1 MESIGCS
8 KICKT
13 YTSSSTSREDYEDK
27 STQHTDD
34 IVLNHITPFSFFEH
48 TKKIV
53 QSTSFLASDGS

>member
-13 YTSSSTSREDYEDK
+13 YTSREDYEDK
-27 STQHTDD
+27 STQHTNDK
-34 IVLNHITPFSFFEH
+34 VLNHITPFSFFEH

-53 QSTSFLASDGS
+53 QSTSFLASYGS